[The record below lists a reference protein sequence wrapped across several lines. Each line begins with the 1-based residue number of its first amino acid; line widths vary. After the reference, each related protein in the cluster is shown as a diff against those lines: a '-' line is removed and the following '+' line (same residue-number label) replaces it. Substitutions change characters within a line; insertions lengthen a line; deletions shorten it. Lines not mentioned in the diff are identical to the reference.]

1 MKNVL
6 SRRLGR
12 FVRMLIGLAGC
23 VLTACAPGQF
33 AITEVFGLPGSIGGV
48 CAAYFTIENP
58 TDQADVLI
66 GASSDVAD
74 ATEMHTTVANDGV
87 IEMKP
92 QPQVEVP
99 AHSQVKFEPGG
110 LHIMFVNLKRDVKP
124 GDTFPVTLRF
134 QQRGEIQ
141 IQVTVKEL

>member
-1 MKNVL
+1 MKNVR
-6 SRRLGR
+6 SGRLGKFAR
-12 FVRMLIGLAGC
+12 ALLVLAGC
-23 VLTACAPGQF
+23 LLTACAPSQF
-33 AITEVFGLPGSIGGV
+33 AVTNVFGLPGSSGGV

-66 GASSDVAD
+66 GAGSDIAD
-74 ATEMHTTVANDGV
+74 ATEIHTTVVNNGV
-87 IEMKP
+87 VEMKP

-110 LHIMFVNLKRDVKP
+110 LHIMFVNLRRDVKP

-134 QQRGEIQ
+134 RQRGEIQ

>member
-1 MKNVL
+1 MAVL
-6 SRRLGR
+6 GWL
-12 FVRMLIGLAGC
+12 
-23 VLTACAPGQF
+23 LTACAPGQF
-33 AITEVFGLPGSIGGV
+33 AVTGTFGLPGSIGGV

-66 GASSDVAD
+66 GANSDIAA
-74 ATEMHTTVANDGV
+74 ATEMHTTVSNNGV

-99 AHSQVKFEPGG
+99 ARSQVKFEPGG
-110 LHIMFVNLKRDVKP
+110 LHIMFVNLTRELKP
-124 GDTFPVTLRF
+124 GDSFPLTLRF